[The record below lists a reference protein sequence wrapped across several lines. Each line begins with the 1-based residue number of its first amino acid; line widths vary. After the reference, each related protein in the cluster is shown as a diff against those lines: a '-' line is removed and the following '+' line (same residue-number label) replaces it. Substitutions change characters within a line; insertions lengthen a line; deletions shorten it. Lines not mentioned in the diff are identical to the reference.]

1 MKKKITEIC
10 VALLIIGILILRIAL
25 IIIDEGIKLSVA
37 IIKFRITISAIK
49 TFMIP
54 GLIAI
59 LVIILLV
66 IIILVLGDNGDDK

>member
-10 VALLIIGILILRIAL
+10 IALLIIGILILRIAL
-25 IIIDEGIKLSVA
+25 IIIGEGIKLSVA
-37 IIKFRITISAIK
+37 IIKLRITISAIK

-66 IIILVLGDNGDDK
+66 IIISVLGDNDDK